1 MGVEP
6 VRTLDCGGVSGFAQ
20 FLEAWRNSLDPD
32 HQQMREWVGRHYRPE
47 TFSVP
52 QVNSALALFI
62 SYEHAAY

>member
-1 MGVEP
+1 VP
-6 VRTLDCGGVSGFAQ
+6 
-20 FLEAWRNSLDPD
+20 
-32 HQQMREWVGRHYRPE
+32 MREWVGRHYRPE